1 MSLSIILKMSLVF
14 LLSYLTGVSLFA
26 QSNIFSFH
34 PTFSNQPLKAELYYK
49 INTTDSVQITSLKFY
64 ISNLELINGTKTVWE
79 DKVKYHLVDAF
90 DKKTL
95 ALQIPSNSSFT
106 KIKFQLGIDSLTNV
120 SGAMG
125 GDLDPTKGMY
135 WTWQSGYI
143 NFKLEGN
150 SNLCKT
156 RHNEFQFHLGGYQ
169 TPFNCLQTVFVQ
181 VKSTSTIKLNIDVEK
196 FFQYIQLSQLNH
208 IMSPSKEAVDLA
220 EKVTETFSVSYE

>member
-1 MSLSIILKMSLVF
+1 MSLSKILQMSLVF

-26 QSNIFSFH
+26 QSNNFSFH
-34 PTFSNQPLKAELYYK
+34 PIFSNQTLKSELYYK
-49 INTTDSVQITSLKFY
+49 INITDSVQITSLKFY

-90 DKKTL
+90 DEKTL
-95 ALQIPSNSSFT
+95 VLQIPSNSNFT

-150 SNLCKT
+150 SNLCST
-156 RHNEFQFHLGGYQ
+156 RHHEFQFHLGGYQ
-169 TPFNCLQTVFVQ
+169 YPFNCLQTVFIPM
-181 VKSTSTIKLNIDVEK
+181 KSSGNITLHMDVAK
-196 FFQYIQLSQLNH
+196 FIEQLSLSQLNH

-220 EKVTETFSVSYE
+220 EKITETFSISYE

>member
-1 MSLSIILKMSLVF
+1 MSQSKILKMSVVLI
-14 LLSYLTGVSLFA
+14 LLQLYSISIFA
-26 QSNIFSFH
+26 QSNTFAFH
-34 PTFSNQPLKAELYYK
+34 PSFSNQTLKADSYYK
-49 INTTDSVQITSLKFY
+49 LNATDSVQITAFKFY
-64 ISNLELINGTKTVWE
+64 ISELELINDSKTVWKE
-79 DKVKYHLVDAF
+79 KVSYHLVDAF
-90 DKKTL
+90 DEKTL
-95 ALQIPSNSSFT
+95 ALQIPSNIPFS
-106 KIKFQLGIDSLTNV
+106 KLKFQLGIDSLTNV

-169 TPFNCLQTVFVQ
+169 TPVNCLQTVFLQ
-181 VKSTSTIKLNIDVEK
+181 VKSPTNIKLNIDVEK

-208 IMSPSKEAVDLA
+208 IMSPSKEAVELSG
-220 EKVTETFSVSYE
+220 KITETFRVSYE

>member
-1 MSLSIILKMSLVF
+1 MIMSKFIWIFCVLVAHNFLFSQENSL
-14 LLSYLTGVSLFA
+14 
-26 QSNIFSFH
+26 IFH
-34 PTFSNQPLKAELYYK
+34 PNYNQQTLNSEVYYK
-49 INTTDSVQITSLKFY
+49 LNSTDSIQITSFKFY
-64 ISNLELINGTKTVWE
+64 VSQLELINGTKTVWIE
-79 DKVKYHLVDAF
+79 KGSFHLIDAF

-95 ALQIPSNSSFT
+95 VLSFPSDITFT

-120 SGAMG
+120 LGAMG

-169 TPFNCLQTVFVQ
+169 QPFDCLQTVFIPM
-181 VKSTSTIKLNIDVEK
+181 KSSSSITLDMDVAK
-196 FFQYIQLSQLNH
+196 FLKDLSLSQLHH
-208 IMSPSKEAVDLA
+208 IMSPSKEAVDLS
-220 EKVTETFSVSYE
+220 EKIIESFTTSYE

>member
-1 MSLSIILKMSLVF
+1 MKLRKCICMLFVLIAHD
-14 LLSYLTGVSLFA
+14 LLFSQDNKLGVHT
-26 QSNIFSFH
+26 NY
-34 PTFSNQPLKAELYYK
+34 NQQTLYPEVYYK
-49 INTTDSVQITSLKFY
+49 LNTTDSLQITSLKFY

-79 DKVKYHLVDAF
+79 DKVKYHLIDAF

-95 ALQIPSNSSFT
+95 LLQIPPNISFT

-125 GDLDPTKGMY
+125 GDLDPTKGMF

-169 TPFNCLQTVFVQ
+169 KPFNCLQTVFIPM
-181 VKSTSTIKLNIDVEK
+181 KSSSNIILHIDVAK
-196 FFQYIQLSQLNH
+196 FIEQLSLSQVNH
-208 IMSPSKEAVDLA
+208 IMSPSREAVDLA
-220 EKVTETFSVSYE
+220 EKITKIFSVSYE

>member
-1 MSLSIILKMSLVF
+1 MSVVLILIQLYSISI
-14 LLSYLTGVSLFA
+14 FA
-26 QSNIFSFH
+26 QSNTFAFH
-34 PTFSNQPLKAELYYK
+34 PTFSNQTLKADSYYK
-49 INTTDSVQITSLKFY
+49 LNVTDSVQITSFKFY
-64 ISNLELINGTKTVWE
+64 ISQLELINDSKTVWKE
-79 DKVKYHLVDAF
+79 KASYHLVDAF
-90 DKKTL
+90 NEKTL
-95 ALQIPSNSSFT
+95 ALQIPSNIIFT
-106 KIKFQLGIDSLTNV
+106 KLKFQLGIDSLTNV

-125 GDLDPTKGMY
+125 GDLDPTNGMY

-181 VKSTSTIKLNIDVEK
+181 VKSNSNIKLNIDIEK

-208 IMSPSKEAVDLA
+208 IMSPSKVAVELS
-220 EKVTETFSVSYE
+220 EKITETFRVSYE

>member
-1 MSLSIILKMSLVF
+1 MIMRKFIWMFCVLVAHNFLFSQENKLKFHS
-14 LLSYLTGVSLFA
+14 SY
-26 QSNIFSFH
+26 
-34 PTFSNQPLKAELYYK
+34 NQQTLKPDVYYK
-49 INTTDSVQITSLKFY
+49 FNTSDSVQISCFKFY
-64 ISNLELINGTKTVWE
+64 ISHLELINGSETVWKE
-79 DKVKYHLVDAF
+79 QSSFHLIDAF
-90 DKKTL
+90 EEKSL
-95 ALQIPSNSSFT
+95 ELSIPSDIPFT

-169 TPFNCLQTVFVQ
+169 QPFNCLQTIFVQ
-181 VKSTSTIKLNIDVEK
+181 VKSKGNVTLHIDVEK
-196 FFQYIQLSQLNH
+196 FLKDLSLSQLNH
-208 IMSPSKEAVDLA
+208 IMSPSKEAVELSG
-220 EKVTETFSVSYE
+220 KITETFSVSYE